1 MRYEVLLT
9 EGAERDLEELYDY
22 IAGFDSPANADYV
35 LDQLMKVVEGLATFP
50 ERCAYP
56 MELLALGTREY
67 RQAFFKPYRVIYRLM
82 GKQVLIY
89 LIADGRRYMQTLLT
103 RRLLGA

>member
-50 ERCAYP
+50 GRGAYP
-56 MELLALGTREY
+56 MELLTLGTREY
-67 RQAFFKPYRVIYRLM
+67 RQAFFVARI
-82 GKQVLIY
+82 LINTKSD
-89 LIADGRRYMQTLLT
+89 LRPLCARIHD
-103 RRLLGA
+103 